1 MNAAQKP
8 FYYPGME
15 QYTEDE
21 LNKLGSVPI
30 TCEKPLIKADRIAY
44 VIFERPDLNQQ
55 ENFLQDFGLLTH
67 KKTDDALFMRGT
79 ENQPYCLV
87 ALKGD
92 IPRYLGCGFFV
103 DSYEELEILASQGEN
118 ASPIETLDWPGGGD
132 RVRLQDPEG
141 FIVDVI
147 FGRETVEPIEHRQE
161 ALEVNTPLRKARV
174 NQGQRREFAPSKVV
188 RLGHVAQMATDYQRA
203 IKWYTKHLGILLSD
217 NLCLDDGTPT
227 LSFTRL
233 DRGDKPAD
241 HHTLAIAGG
250 PLPMVMHVAFETVDI
265 DEIGQ
270 GQQFLKTK
278 GWDHHWGIGR
288 HILGSQVFDYW
299 KDPYG
304 TEFEHYA
311 DGDVFTADQPAGHA
325 FFDQG
330 GLWQWGDDYP
340 VAEAPELPEEMLQPE
355 ERKNYLLKWSKA
367 IGRVARPWLKVG
379 AGK

>member
-1 MNAAQKP
+1 MSDTVTETP
-8 FYYPGME
+8 FYYPGLE
-15 QYTEDE
+15 QYTEEE
-21 LNKLGSVPI
+21 LSKLGSVAI
-30 TCEKPLIKADRIAY
+30 ACEAPLVKADRIAY
-44 VIFERPDLNQQ
+44 VLFERPDLDQQ
-55 ENFLQDFGLLTH
+55 ETFLLDFGLVTYEN
-67 KKTDDALFMRGT
+67 TDNALFMRGCDD
-79 ENQPYCLV
+79 QPYCFV

-92 IPRYLGCGFFV
+92 TPRYLGCGFFV
-103 DSYEELEILASQGEN
+103 DSREELQTLAEAGEN
-118 ASPIETLDWPGGGD
+118 ASPIEPLSWPGGGE
-132 RVRLQDPEG
+132 RVRMHDPDG

-147 FGRETVEPIEHRQE
+147 YGRNTVEPLAHRE
-161 ALEVNTPLRKARV
+161 EPLPVNTPNNKARI

-188 RLGHVAQMATDYQRA
+188 RLGHVAMMATDYARS

-217 NLCLDDGTPT
+217 NLCLHDGTPT

-270 GQQFLKTK
+270 GQQYLKTK

-299 KDPYG
+299 RDPYG

-340 VAEAPELPEEMLQPE
+340 VAQPPELPEEMLQPE
-355 ERKNYLLKWSKA
+355 PRKDYLMKWQKA
-367 IGRVARPWLKVG
+367 LGRFARPWLK
-379 AGK
+379 